1 MIFPLSNGFL
11 SYIYKR
17 IKGQTF
23 NQNQKKPNKMSKIEK
38 IIQSQLNDEAKR
50 EGKEIKYIL
59 DILNDDAR
67 TMQGIKNLC
76 GRRHK
81 RMFGYE
87 ISNKVVEHHVALL
100 LELGMIEIKKE
111 QGGDGWNTSY
121 EYEVFA
127 LKQINSWNTSIDA
140 IK

>member
-1 MIFPLSNGFL
+1 
-11 SYIYKR
+11 
-17 IKGQTF
+17 
-23 NQNQKKPNKMSKIEK
+23 MSKIEK

-50 EGKEIKYIL
+50 EGKELKF
-59 DILNDDAR
+59 ILNQLDFSGSMTIGR
-67 TMQGIKNLC
+67 IQNLC

-121 EYEVFA
+121 SYEVFA
-127 LKQINSWNTSIDA
+127 RANKLK
-140 IK
+140 K